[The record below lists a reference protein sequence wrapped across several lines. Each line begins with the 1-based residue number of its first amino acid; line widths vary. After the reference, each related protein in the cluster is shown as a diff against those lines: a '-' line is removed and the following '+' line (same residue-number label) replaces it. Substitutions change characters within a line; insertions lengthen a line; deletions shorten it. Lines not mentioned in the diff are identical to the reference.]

1 MSIDPTDTGARI
13 PDPDGPLPDDMDVD
27 FRPEDWLGPLPD
39 ESEDPG
45 GSEEMI
51 SDDFVART
59 FAAVQSDQ
67 AEIADEA
74 AKLDETLFSAE
85 FLAHYQLPPI
95 SPDFVSKA
103 ALRVGEDDA
112 EGDRHWREALAA
124 YTVPEPSDAFVD
136 RTLEVLDL
144 PVRTAMGP
152 RALETASSAPAAVS
166 TPAVST
172 PAVSRP
178 ERFSPGL
185 RLLPTHGRAAMLTAA
200 LILITATAAFFSG
213 IFVAPRYDT
222 PLASSLSPQPWA
234 TSLARIEQR
243 GKDGAVLRQTDGLLF
258 AAHHA
263 SLGSTGADD

>member
-1 MSIDPTDTGARI
+1 MSIDPADTGSRI
-13 PDPDGPLPDDMDVD
+13 PDPDGALPDDMDVD

-39 ESEDPG
+39 ESADLSGSADLG
-45 GSEEMI
+45 GSADKI

-67 AEIADEA
+67 TEIADEA
-74 AKLDETLFSAE
+74 AKLDETQFSAE

-95 SPDFVSKA
+95 STDFVSKA
-103 ALRVGEDDA
+103 AERVSEDYA
-112 EGDRHWREALAA
+112 ERDSHWREALTA
-124 YTVPEPSDAFVD
+124 YTAPEPSDAFVD

-144 PVRTAMGP
+144 PVPTAMGP
-152 RALETASSAPAAVS
+152 RALETASSTTSVVS
-166 TPAVST
+166 S
-172 PAVSRP
+172 S

-185 RLLPTHGRAAMLTAA
+185 RLLPRRGRTAMITAA

-213 IFVAPRYDT
+213 LFDVPRYDT

-263 SLGSTGADD
+263 SLGSTGAAD